1 MNFNLE
7 QLWYSY
13 LNQYPYEN
21 NEEII
26 KLRDDLL
33 LKEQQLRADF
43 SEDQTRLFF
52 CNNESQGM
60 LEIVK
65 EREAF
70 IKGIKLAVQF
80 MLESLSCYCTRG
92 KTAGASPRPTV
103 SEAMAVVTQNEIHSP
118 TKFPQPLAISAILC

>member
-1 MNFNLE
+1 MNFNFE

-33 LKEQQLRADF
+33 LKKQQLRADF

-80 MLESLSCYCTRG
+80 MLESLS
-92 KTAGASPRPTV
+92 
-103 SEAMAVVTQNEIHSP
+103 
-118 TKFPQPLAISAILC
+118 

>member
-7 QLWYSY
+7 QLWYAY

-26 KLRDDLL
+26 KLRDELL
-33 LKEQQLRADF
+33 QKEQQLRADL
-43 SEDQTRLFF
+43 SDDQTKLFF
-52 CNNESQGM
+52 RYNESQGM

-70 IKGIKLAVQF
+70 IKGVKFAVNF
-80 MLESLSCYCTRG
+80 MLESLT
-92 KTAGASPRPTV
+92 
-103 SEAMAVVTQNEIHSP
+103 
-118 TKFPQPLAISAILC
+118 

>member
-26 KLRDDLL
+26 K
-33 LKEQQLRADF
+33 EH
-43 SEDQTRLFF
+43 
-52 CNNESQGM
+52 
-60 LEIVK
+60 
-65 EREAF
+65 EAF

-80 MLESLSCYCTRG
+80 MLESLS
-92 KTAGASPRPTV
+92 
-103 SEAMAVVTQNEIHSP
+103 
-118 TKFPQPLAISAILC
+118 

>member
-43 SEDQTRLFF
+43 SENQ
-52 CNNESQGM
+52 
-60 LEIVK
+60 
-65 EREAF
+65 
-70 IKGIKLAVQF
+70 
-80 MLESLSCYCTRG
+80 
-92 KTAGASPRPTV
+92 
-103 SEAMAVVTQNEIHSP
+103 
-118 TKFPQPLAISAILC
+118 

>member
-33 LKEQQLRADF
+33 LKEQQLR
-43 SEDQTRLFF
+43 SEFTEEQTKLFI
-52 CNNESQGM
+52 CYNDSQGM

-80 MLESLSCYCTRG
+80 MLESLS
-92 KTAGASPRPTV
+92 
-103 SEAMAVVTQNEIHSP
+103 
-118 TKFPQPLAISAILC
+118 

>member
-21 NEEII
+21 NKEII

-52 CNNESQGM
+52 CYNESQGM

-80 MLESLSCYCTRG
+80 MLESLS
-92 KTAGASPRPTV
+92 
-103 SEAMAVVTQNEIHSP
+103 
-118 TKFPQPLAISAILC
+118 